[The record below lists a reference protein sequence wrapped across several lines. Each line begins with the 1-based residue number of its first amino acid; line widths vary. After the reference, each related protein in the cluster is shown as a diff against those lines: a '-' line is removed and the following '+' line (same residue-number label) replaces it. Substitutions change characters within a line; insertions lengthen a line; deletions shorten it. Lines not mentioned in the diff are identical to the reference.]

1 MMNLVRYLVN
11 VELTIKNMKKL
22 TLILMMAIVTLSCSS
37 NEDEVLKQ
45 ENQFFHPPT
54 WIQGKWYK
62 DGNALYKFTQ
72 DDFYVIAGS
81 NETSFKAILE
91 KGKETGVESGV
102 TENISETNYDFV
114 IKAGSSNN
122 EYKFKK
128 ITDTK
133 IQWVNYPYTSTMGA
147 YYLTK

>member
-1 MMNLVRYLVN
+1 MNHVKYLVN

-22 TLILMMAIVTLSCSS
+22 TLIVMMAIATLSCSS
-37 NEDEVLKQ
+37 NEDEIVKQ
-45 ENQFFHPPT
+45 EKQFFNPPT

-62 DGNALYKFTQ
+62 DGTALYKFTK
-72 DDFYVIAGS
+72 DDFYTISGS
-81 NETSFKAILE
+81 SETSYKSILE
-91 KGKETGVESGV
+91 QGESNGAKSSV
-102 TENISETNYDFV
+102 DESISDTNYDFV
-114 IKAGSSNN
+114 IKSGVANY

-133 IQWVNYPYTSTMGA
+133 IQWVNYPYTSSLGV

>member
-1 MMNLVRYLVN
+1 MILYLEIKLKYVIN
-11 VELTIKNMKKL
+11 KNMKKL
-22 TLILMMAIVTLSCSS
+22 TLILMMAITTLSCSS
-37 NEDEVLKQ
+37 NDDEVVKQ
-45 ENQFFHPPT
+45 EKQFFNPPT

-62 DGNALYKFTQ
+62 DGTPLYKFTQ

-81 NETSFKAILE
+81 NETSFKAILQQ
-91 KGKETGVESGV
+91 GESGGTKSSV
-102 TENISETNYDFV
+102 DESISDTNYDFV
-114 IKAGSSNN
+114 IKSGAANY

-133 IQWVNYPYTSTMGA
+133 IQWVNYPYTSSVGA